1 MAKSRKKGTI
11 IMNTTTSTSKSA
23 VRFTLNFFDKTITGT
38 KASFNKAN
46 KGFGPEYEELTSKMA
61 AHPDF
66 KLVVK
71 EQKTKTTK
79 AKKTYEGMDYKF
91 MEAYIAT
98 FEDASMVKEYEAVKQ
113 MAEDCGTKA
122 YPLTKKW
129 FLGKF
134 SDMEGGF
141 DMEAAKK
148 DISNFR
154 IPSWTPPSAP
164 SAFWTVLQG
173 AFQYQGVWQS
183 PADDGGSLT
192 GWRRTRTWKFWR

>member
-1 MAKSRKKGTI
+1 
-11 IMNTTTSTSKSA
+11 MNTTTSTSKSA

-154 IPSWTPPSAP
+154 IAKAQASILEVVSA
-164 SAFWTVLQG
+164 AAAAEQTE
-173 AFQYQGVWQS
+173 A
-183 PADDGGSLT
+183 AA
-192 GWRRTRTWKFWR
+192 

>member
-1 MAKSRKKGTI
+1 
-11 IMNTTTSTSKSA
+11 MNAITSSSKSA

-66 KLVVK
+66 TLVVK

-79 AKKTYEGMDYKF
+79 SKRTYEGMDYKF
-91 MEAYIAT
+91 MEDYIAT
-98 FEDASMVKEYEAVKQ
+98 FEDASLMKKYEAVKK
-113 MAEDCGTKA
+113 MADDCGTKA

-134 SDMEGGF
+134 GTEDEGF
-141 DMEAAKK
+141 DMAAAKEA
-148 DISNFR
+148 IAQHR
-154 IPSWTPPSAP
+154 LAMAAEMAAATLTVVSAETADAQVKK
-164 SAFWTVLQG
+164 SA
-173 AFQYQGVWQS
+173 
-183 PADDGGSLT
+183 
-192 GWRRTRTWKFWR
+192 

>member
-1 MAKSRKKGTI
+1 
-11 IMNTTTSTSKSA
+11 MNTTTTSSN
-23 VRFTLNFFDKTITGT
+23 VRFTINFFEKTIIGT
-38 KASFNKAN
+38 KASFNKAG
-46 KGFGPEYEELTSKMA
+46 KGCGPEYEELTAKMA

-71 EQKTKTTK
+71 EQKAKTTK

-98 FEDASMVKEYEAVKQ
+98 FEDATMVKEYEAVKE
-113 MAEDCGTKA
+113 MAENCGTKA

-129 FLGKF
+129 FLNKF

-148 DISNFR
+148 DIADYR
-154 IPSWTPPSAP
+154 IAK
-164 SAFWTVLQG
+164 AEMMV
-173 AFQYQGVWQS
+173 AK
-183 PADDGGSLT
+183 SLT
-192 GWRRTRTWKFWR
+192 LVAAATAGEQTENVG

>member
-1 MAKSRKKGTI
+1 
-11 IMNTTTSTSKSA
+11 MNTIVASSNSN
-23 VRFTLNFFDKTITGT
+23 VRFTLDFFKKTITGT

-46 KGFGPEYEELTSKMA
+46 KGFGPEYEELTAKMA

-66 KLVVK
+66 ELRVK

-79 AKKTYEGMDYKF
+79 SKRTYEGMDFKF
-91 MEAYIAT
+91 MEDYIAT
-98 FEDASMVKEYEAVKQ
+98 FEDVSLAKEYEAVKQ

-129 FLGKF
+129 FLGEF

-148 DISNFR
+148 DIANYR
-154 IPSWTPPSAP
+154 IAKAQASILEVVSA
-164 SAFWTVLQG
+164 ATAAEQNENE
-173 AFQYQGVWQS
+173 A
-183 PADDGGSLT
+183 A
-192 GWRRTRTWKFWR
+192 

>member
-1 MAKSRKKGTI
+1 MRPTAKAKEPRKEI
-11 IMNTTTSTSKSA
+11 IMNTIVASSKSA

-46 KGFGPEYEELTSKMA
+46 KGFGPEYEELPSTMA
-61 AHPDF
+61 AHPDPT
-66 KLVVK
+66 LRVK

-79 AKKTYEGMDYKF
+79 SKRTYEGMDFKF
-91 MEAYIAT
+91 MEDYIAT
-98 FEDASMVKEYEAVKQ
+98 FEDVSLAEEYEAVKQ

-141 DMEAAKK
+141 NMDEAKK
-148 DISNFR
+148 DIADFR
-154 IPSWTPPSAP
+154 IAKAQASILEVVSA
-164 SAFWTVLQG
+164 AAEQNEN
-173 AFQYQGVWQS
+173 A
-183 PADDGGSLT
+183 A
-192 GWRRTRTWKFWR
+192 

>member
-1 MAKSRKKGTI
+1 
-11 IMNTTTSTSKSA
+11 MNTIVASSNSN
-23 VRFTLNFFDKTITGT
+23 VRFTLDFFKKTITGT

-46 KGFGPEYEELTSKMA
+46 KGFGPEYEELTAKMA

-66 KLVVK
+66 ELRVK

-79 AKKTYEGMDYKF
+79 SKRTYEGMDFKF
-91 MEAYIAT
+91 MEDYIAT
-98 FEDASMVKEYEAVKQ
+98 FEDVSLAKEYEAVKQ

-129 FLGKF
+129 FLGEF

-148 DISNFR
+148 DIANYR
-154 IPSWTPPSAP
+154 IAKAQASILEVVSA
-164 SAFWTVLQG
+164 AAAAEQNENE
-173 AFQYQGVWQS
+173 A
-183 PADDGGSLT
+183 A
-192 GWRRTRTWKFWR
+192 

>member
-1 MAKSRKKGTI
+1 MAKSRKKGKL
-11 IMNTTTSTSKSA
+11 IMNTITTTSKSA

-66 KLVVK
+66 TLVVK
-71 EQKTKTTK
+71 EQKTKTTR
-79 AKKTYEGMDYKF
+79 AKRTYEGMDFKF
-91 MEAYIAT
+91 MEDYIAT
-98 FEDASMVKEYEAVKQ
+98 FEDASVVKEYEAVKK

-129 FLGKF
+129 FLSKF
-134 SDMEGGF
+134 SDMEGSF

-148 DISNFR
+148 DISDFR
-154 IPSWTPPSAP
+154 IAKAQASILEVVSKA
-164 SAFWTVLQG
+164 AAAEQ
-173 AFQYQGVWQS
+173 
-183 PADDGGSLT
+183 DDAEQT
-192 GWRRTRTWKFWR
+192 EAAA

>member
-1 MAKSRKKGTI
+1 MAKSRKKGKL
-11 IMNTTTSTSKSA
+11 IMNTITTSKSA

-66 KLVVK
+66 TLVVK
-71 EQKTKTTK
+71 EQKTKTTR
-79 AKKTYEGMDYKF
+79 AKRTYEGMDFKF
-91 MEAYIAT
+91 MEDYIAT
-98 FEDASMVKEYEAVKQ
+98 FVDDSIVKEYEAVKK

-134 SDMEGGF
+134 SDMEGCF
-141 DMEAAKK
+141 DMDAAKK
-148 DISNFR
+148 DIADFR
-154 IPSWTPPSAP
+154 IAKAQASILEVVSKA
-164 SAFWTVLQG
+164 AAAEQ
-173 AFQYQGVWQS
+173 
-183 PADDGGSLT
+183 DDAELT
-192 GWRRTRTWKFWR
+192 ENAA

>member
-1 MAKSRKKGTI
+1 MRPTAKAKEPRKEI
-11 IMNTTTSTSKSA
+11 IMNTIVASSKSA

-66 KLVVK
+66 TLVVK

-79 AKKTYEGMDYKF
+79 AKRTYEGMDYKF
-91 MEAYIAT
+91 MEDYIAT
-98 FEDASMVKEYEAVKQ
+98 FEDASLMKKYKAVKK
-113 MAEDCGTKA
+113 MADDCGTKA

-129 FLGKF
+129 FLGEF

-148 DISNFR
+148 DIANYR
-154 IPSWTPPSAP
+154 IAKAQASILEVVSA
-164 SAFWTVLQG
+164 AAAAEQNENE
-173 AFQYQGVWQS
+173 A
-183 PADDGGSLT
+183 A
-192 GWRRTRTWKFWR
+192 